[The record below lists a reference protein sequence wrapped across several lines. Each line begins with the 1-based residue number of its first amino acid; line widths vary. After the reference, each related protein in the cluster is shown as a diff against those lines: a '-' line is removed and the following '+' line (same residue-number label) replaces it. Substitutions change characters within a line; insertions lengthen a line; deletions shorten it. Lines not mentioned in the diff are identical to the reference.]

1 MIKKSTILSVV
12 TIAIVS
18 CGGSYTE
25 DQEKAA
31 NQLCECMEAEAIG
44 DFDIDYY
51 ECDNAVKSDF
61 EGDVFADEGYL
72 GAIEEKCPNI
82 ASKIQ

>member
-1 MIKKSTILSVV
+1 MIKRITILS
-12 TIAIVS
+12 AFGLMLVS
-18 CGGSYTE
+18 CGGSYTV
-25 DQEKAA
+25 DQGKAA
-31 NQLCECMEAEAIG
+31 DQMCECMEAEAIG

-61 EGDVFADEGYL
+61 DGDVFADEGYL
-72 GAIEEKCPNI
+72 IALEEKCPDI